1 MNKNYK
7 KLTVLLGLCVAF
19 ALVILI
25 SNNGITLPGLTL
37 RPASAA
43 AVTLLDETSEEP
55 LQVTGFTAPRALVL
69 YSPLHQDSVD
79 YQENILIALEH
90 LHIEADT
97 LELSEVQDPNYPA
110 YDMVILASAY
120 WEEELTSSSAQ
131 LMDYVEDGGKL
142 FLATVPESIGS
153 QFDASYRRMGI
164 VDFGDYLNYNIISF
178 AKELLPG
185 LAGRSFSG
193 ESFSDVALSV
203 TLESNASV
211 YAWAQDAQGRQ
222 TPLIWSYDCGQGRVT
237 VFNSTSGR
245 GDFWRGIL
253 AGCINTLSD
262 TVMYPVINALC
273 LFIDDFPSP
282 QYESESDVVR
292 EEYNRS
298 AREFYRDIWWPDM
311 LQIAKAYGDV
321 YTGLFVA
328 TYNAETDPA
337 KLTYT
342 QSATERYFGVSLLK
356 NGYEMGAHGYNHQP
370 LTAAGGT
377 PDELNYTPW
386 NSEQDMEASL
396 RTLVDITAQMFPTV
410 TLCSYVP
417 PSNYLS
423 EEGRRAVVQALPDL
437 EVISGIYT
445 NEDEQGDVYVQ
456 DFTIAEDGIAEFP
469 RVTSGM
475 APDDYEQM
483 SALSALGLYGAVSH
497 FIHPDDIFDDQRGG
511 GKNWEELYR
520 SYCTWIGDIH
530 QSFPWLRSLSATEA
544 GDALRIC
551 YAAEPHLLF
560 EENQITGS
568 VENFLG
574 PVSFYLKTDH
584 TPKATDDAC
593 SIRRISAVS
602 GTGYYLVTVQ
612 RPNFSIRLVTA

>member
-1 MNKNYK
+1 MNRNRQ
-7 KLTVLLGLCVAF
+7 KLMALLGLCVGF
-19 ALVILI
+19 AVVILV
-25 SNNGITLPGLTL
+25 SNSGITLSGQALQPVS
-37 RPASAA
+37 ASVSLPDTAA
-43 AVTLLDETSEEP
+43 EEP
-55 LQVTGFTAPRALVL
+55 LQVTETTEPRALVL
-69 YSPLHQDSVD
+69 YSPQRQDSVG
-79 YQENILIALEH
+79 YEKNIRLALKHLRIA
-90 LHIEADT
+90 ADS
-97 LELSEVQDPNYPA
+97 LELTRTQSVSYTD

-120 WEEELTSSSAQ
+120 WEDELTDSSAR
-131 LMDYVEDGGKL
+131 LMNYVEDGGQL
-142 FLATVPESIGS
+142 LLATVPESIGA
-153 QFDASYRRMGI
+153 QFDTSYRRMGI
-164 VDFGDYLNYNIISF
+164 VDFGDYLNYDTITF
-178 AKELLPG
+178 AEELLPG
-185 LAGRSFSG
+185 LKGRTFSG
-193 ESFSDVALSV
+193 DTFADVALTV
-203 TLESNASV
+203 TLEDSACI
-211 YAWAQDAQGRQ
+211 YAWAKDAEGRS

-245 GDFWRGIL
+245 GDFWRGIV

-273 LFIDDFPSP
+273 IFIDDFPSP

-337 KLTYT
+337 RQTYT
-342 QSATERYFGVSLLK
+342 ESATELYFGNSLLK

-370 LTAAGGT
+370 LTLAGGT
-377 PDELNYTPW
+377 PAELSYTPW
-386 NSEQDMEASL
+386 ASEQDMAASL
-396 RTLVDITAQMFPTV
+396 QTLRGITAQLFPAV
-410 TLCSYVP
+410 TLRSYVP

-423 EEGRRAVVQALPDL
+423 EEGRRAVIQALPDL

-445 NEDEQGDVYVQ
+445 NEEEEGEVYVQ
-456 DFTIAEDGIAEFP
+456 DFTVAEDGIAEFP

-483 SALSALGLYGAVSH
+483 SALSALGLYGAFSH
-497 FIHPDDIFDDQRGG
+497 FIHPDDIFDLDRGG
-511 GKNWEELYR
+511 GKSWEELYR
-520 SYCTWIGDIH
+520 SYCAFMSDIH
-530 QSFPWLRSLSATEA
+530 KTFPWLRPLSATEA

-551 YAAEPHLLF
+551 DAAKPHLAF

-574 PVSFYLKTDH
+574 PVTFYLKTDR
-584 TPKATDDAC
+584 TPKATDDTC
-593 SIRRISAVS
+593 TIRRISA
-602 GTGYYLVTVQ
+602 GNGAGYYLVTVQ
-612 RPNFSIRLVTA
+612 DPNFTIRLVTE